1 MIDITRHQELIVRQI
16 VERLE
21 AFTGIET
28 QNRYGVL
35 TSEGEQL
42 LYAYEESGF
51 FSRMFLKSHRPLTI
65 TVVDNDGNFALSA
78 NRGFFWINSHMYMQD
93 ESEQAIG
100 SLHRQFV
107 LIGRKFRLLDAT
119 GNQVAEIRGQGFFR
133 PNTFRIYDLAGE
145 EIARITKQWGG
156 VMREMFSDADTFH
169 VEYYDNSLSQD
180 IRTLILATAFSIDL
194 DFFESS
200 NGGINA
206 MPG

>member
-1 MIDITRHQELIVRQI
+1 MIDLTHHQELIVRQI

-35 TSEGEQL
+35 TSEGEEL

-51 FSRMFLKSHRPLTI
+51 LSRMFLKSHRPLTI

-78 NRGFFWINSHMYMQD
+78 SRGFFWINSHLYMQD
-93 ESEQAIG
+93 DTERSIG

-107 LIGRKFRLLDAT
+107 IIGRKFMLLDMA

-133 PNTFRIYDLAGE
+133 PNTFRIYDLQGD

-169 VEYYDNSLSQD
+169 VEYYDHDMSQEL
-180 IRTLILATAFSIDL
+180 RTLILATAFSIDL

-200 NGGINA
+200 NGGMNA